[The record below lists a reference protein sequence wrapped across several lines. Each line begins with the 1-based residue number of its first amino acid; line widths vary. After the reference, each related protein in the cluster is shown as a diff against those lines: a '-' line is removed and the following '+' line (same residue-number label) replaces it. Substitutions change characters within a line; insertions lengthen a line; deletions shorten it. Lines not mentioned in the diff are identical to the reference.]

1 MSTIPGFLDTL
12 AYRHG
17 TKTAIIAD
25 DETVSFADLTRRSE
39 RVAAGLAALGVGRG
53 DRVAIWLP
61 NLPAWLELAC
71 ACARLGAVA
80 ISCNTRFRGTEMA
93 DILARSGAKALV
105 LAPAFKRIPFL
116 EILADIPADHLARLE
131 SLVALGGGDVG
142 RIAAPGRRAV
152 AYADLRRTEPVAL
165 AEPASDA
172 GFVTFLTSGTTSLP
186 KFALHSQAAV
196 VRHGEDV
203 ADAFGYR
210 HDGVVVLT
218 MNPLCGVLGFN
229 QAFAAL
235 AAGVPQVLPTVFE
248 AGRVAD
254 AMRRHR
260 VTHTAGIDEALVR
273 LLDAVPDT
281 PAFPAL
287 HSVGS
292 GSYNADFEA
301 FVRAAETRGM
311 RAFGIY
317 GMSEVMAMFSR
328 RPADAAVEIRAK
340 AGGRPVNPLARVRA
354 RDPETGALLRH
365 GDVGELEIR
374 GPSLMLRYDGDRD
387 ATERAM
393 TRDGFLR
400 TGDIG
405 HTDPDGSFTFLSRMG
420 DALRLSGFLVSPQE
434 IAGVLEA
441 HPSVA
446 RCQIVG
452 HKVGAALRPVA
463 FVIPRDGARF
473 DEAAVVAF
481 CKERLA
487 PFKAPARVLP
497 VAAFPTAEGPNGEK
511 IQRSKLR
518 EMAAAALS

>member
-1 MSTIPGFLDTL
+1 MSAIPDFLGKL
-12 AYRHG
+12 ASRHG
-17 TKTAIIAD
+17 TGTAIIGD
-25 DETVSFADLTRRSE
+25 GETVSFAELKQRVE
-39 RVAAGLAALGVGRG
+39 HVAAGLAALGIGRG
-53 DRVAIWLP
+53 DRVAVWLP

-71 ACARLGAVA
+71 GCAELGAVVV
-80 ISCNTRFRGTEMA
+80 SCNTRFRSTEMA
-93 DILARSGAKALV
+93 DILARSGAKALA
-105 LAPAFKRIPFL
+105 LSPDFKQIPFL
-116 EILADIPADHLARLE
+116 DILADIPADHLAKLE
-131 SLVALGGGDVG
+131 SVIVVGGDAG
-142 RIAAPGRRAV
+142 RITAPGRKV
-152 AYADLRRTEPVAL
+152 ATYADLRRTERKAL
-165 AEPASDA
+165 PGPAPEA

-196 VRHGEDV
+196 VRHSEDV

-210 HDGVVVLT
+210 DEGVVVLT

-235 AAGVPQVLPTVFE
+235 ASGAPQVLPTAFD
-248 AGRVAD
+248 AGRVAG

-287 HSVGS
+287 RSVGS

-301 FVRAAETRGM
+301 FVRRAEARGM
-311 RAFGIY
+311 RAFGVY
-317 GMSEVMAMFSR
+317 GMSEVMALFSR
-328 RPADAAVEIRAK
+328 QPSDAAVEIRAR
-340 AGGRPVNPLARVRA
+340 AGGRPVNALARVRA
-354 RDPETGALLRH
+354 RHPETGAVLPH
-365 GDVGELEIR
+365 GETGELELR
-374 GPSLMLRYDGDRD
+374 GPSLMLRYDGDPA

-393 TRDGFLR
+393 TPDGFLR

-405 HTDPDGSFTFLSRMG
+405 HTNPDGSFTFLSRMG

-441 HPSVA
+441 HPSIA
-446 RCQIVG
+446 RCQVVG
-452 HKVGAALRPVA
+452 HKVGSALRPVA
-463 FVIPRDGARF
+463 FVVPRGGMRF
-473 DEAAVVAF
+473 DEAAVIAF

-487 PFKAPARVLP
+487 PFKAPVRVLP
-497 VAAFPTAEGPNGEK
+497 VDAFPTAAGPNGEK

>member
-1 MSTIPGFLDTL
+1 MSTIPDFLDKL
-12 AYRHG
+12 ASRHG
-17 TKTAIIAD
+17 TRTAIIGD
-25 DETVSFADLTRRSE
+25 DERVSFAELKQRAK
-39 RVAAGLAALGVGRG
+39 RVAAGLAALGIGRG

-71 ACARLGAVA
+71 ACARLGAVV
-80 ISCNTRFRGTEMA
+80 ISCNTRFRSTEMA

-105 LAPAFKRIPFL
+105 LSPDFKRIPFL
-116 EILADIPADHLARLE
+116 EILADIPSDHLARLE
-131 SLVALGGGDVG
+131 SLVVLGGGDVG
-142 RIAAPGRRAV
+142 RVAVPGRRAV

-165 AEPASDA
+165 AEPAPDA

-248 AGRVAD
+248 AARVAD

-273 LLDAVPDT
+273 LLEAVPDT

-301 FVRAAETRGM
+301 FVRVAETRGM

-328 RPADAAVEIRAK
+328 RPADAAVEIRAR

-354 RDPETGALLRH
+354 RDPETGALLRL
-365 GDVGELEIR
+365 GEVGELEIR
-374 GPSLMLRYDGDRD
+374 GPSLMLRYDGDPA

-452 HKVGAALRPVA
+452 HKVGAAMRPVA
-463 FVIPRDGARF
+463 FVIPRGGAPF